1 MDLCGPE
8 SFALNKTWFPPF
20 LLLIL
25 AFVWGSS
32 FILMDIGL
40 FGTNK
45 APLFSSWQVGAL
57 RIGFAGLV
65 LLPVVISRINR
76 ISWRDYAWMAAV
88 GIVGNTIPAF
98 SFTYAQTVIDSNFA
112 GILNGLTPFFALFI
126 AAGFFGAKV
135 KWLQLVG
142 IGLGLLGATGL
153 ATQQELDL
161 SLSWWHIGV
170 VVMATACYGV
180 SVNLIAYKLKHRES
194 LTIAAFALLTGGIPC
209 TIYALWSGVASIT
222 LEHPQGVLGLGAI
235 AVLGIVG
242 TAAALGLFNWL
253 IQLTSGTYAASVTY
267 LIPVFA
273 MMWGA
278 LNDEYIGP
286 MHLLWT
292 VVIFSGVYLVNKGR
306 TPKAAVESAES

>member
-45 APLFSSWQVGAL
+45 VPLFSSWQVGAL

-209 TIYALWSGVASIT
+209 TIYALWSAVASIT
-222 LEHPQGVLGLGAI
+222 LEHPQG
-235 AVLGIVG
+235 
-242 TAAALGLFNWL
+242 FN
-253 IQLTSGTYAASVTY
+253 
-267 LIPVFA
+267 
-273 MMWGA
+273 
-278 LNDEYIGP
+278 
-286 MHLLWT
+286 
-292 VVIFSGVYLVNKGR
+292 
-306 TPKAAVESAES
+306 